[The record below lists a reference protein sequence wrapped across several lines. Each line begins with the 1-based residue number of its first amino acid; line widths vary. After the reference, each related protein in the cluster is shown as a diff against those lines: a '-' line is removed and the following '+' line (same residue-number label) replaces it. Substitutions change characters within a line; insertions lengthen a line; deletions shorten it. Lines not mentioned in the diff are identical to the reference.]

1 MDGVYFAVTF
11 GITTVV
17 FLFIKKYFSIL
28 VSLLMSLSSF
38 VLLSLFPFL
47 IVNLGMW
54 RSVFVYSVVIIMI
67 GIVLAY
73 KIHKEQDRDDL
84 SASVAIGGV
93 DVPIGDLNNNDNE
106 DISMKNVS
114 RQKSDG
120 ELSYSLASI
129 PKGSSHAEITRTL
142 TVNDDFEL
150 GNELQR
156 SEFEDSNKNKLSPQ
170 EARKEKGNKREEN
183 TAIVEYGECEI
194 EESVDEKASKNTDF
208 SVKETVEEKETIGRC
223 IEKNDIEGQPKE
235 VQGSDEK
242 KSIEEIEGRDSEVE
256 SVEEGV
262 GDIIEEDE
270 SKIIEEKNR
279 DNEGNNGAESD
290 EVKNGYKAKE
300 KREDLEYGK
309 TTQDISK
316 REQGNEGELEEK
328 AVEVGLKTS
337 EASKDGDESD
347 HVSNC
352 TVKDECATVK
362 CEASEGKNVGLS
374 GLSAKELTASALNYY
389 QSNDYKEALRMF
401 LEALKK
407 DPDIELKYIIVSKLS
422 TIYQQL
428 GMYELANEILS
439 LYLEKKDFKKHPNIN
454 ILQTKRLFLSN
465 IIRLLKE
472 NNIPSLPYE
481 KLPDY
486 IKKKA
491 FIEAKQNR

>member
-1 MDGVYFAVTF
+1 MVGVYFAVTF

-38 VLLSLFPFL
+38 VLLSLFSFL

-54 RSVFVYSVVIIMI
+54 RSIFVYSVVIIMI

-156 SEFEDSNKNKLSPQ
+156 SEFEHSNKNKLSPQ

-270 SKIIEEKNR
+270 SKIDESKIIEEKNR
-279 DNEGNNGAESD
+279 DNEGNN
-290 EVKNGYKAKE
+290 
-300 KREDLEYGK
+300 
-309 TTQDISK
+309 
-316 REQGNEGELEEK
+316 
-328 AVEVGLKTS
+328 
-337 EASKDGDESD
+337 
-347 HVSNC
+347 
-352 TVKDECATVK
+352 
-362 CEASEGKNVGLS
+362 S

-407 DPDIELKYIIVSKLS
+407 DPDIELKYVIVSKLS

-428 GMYELANEILS
+428 GMYELANEVLS

>member
-1 MDGVYFAVTF
+1 MVGVYFAVTF

-54 RSVFVYSVVIIMI
+54 RSIFVYSVVVIMI

-114 RQKSDG
+114 RQESDG

-170 EARKEKGNKREEN
+170 EVRKEKGNKREEN

-194 EESVDEKASKNTDF
+194 EDSVDEKASKNTDF

-223 IEKNDIEGQPKE
+223 IEKNNIEGQPKE

-270 SKIIEEKNR
+270 SKIDESKIIEEKNR
-279 DNEGNNGAESD
+279 DNEGNN
-290 EVKNGYKAKE
+290 
-300 KREDLEYGK
+300 
-309 TTQDISK
+309 
-316 REQGNEGELEEK
+316 
-328 AVEVGLKTS
+328 
-337 EASKDGDESD
+337 
-347 HVSNC
+347 
-352 TVKDECATVK
+352 
-362 CEASEGKNVGLS
+362 S

-407 DPDIELKYIIVSKLS
+407 DPDIELKYVIVSKLS